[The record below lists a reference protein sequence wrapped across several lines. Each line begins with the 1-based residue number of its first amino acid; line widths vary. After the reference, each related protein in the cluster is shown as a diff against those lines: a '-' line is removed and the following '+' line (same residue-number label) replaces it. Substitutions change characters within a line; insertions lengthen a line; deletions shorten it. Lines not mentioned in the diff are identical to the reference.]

1 MSVRNGDKA
10 RFGRLRKQ
18 KILLRKRIREMRE
31 AVENKT
37 RTTIVASEQN
47 GAPPLALDPLG

>member
-1 MSVRNGDKA
+1 MSARNGDKA

-18 KILLRKRIREMRE
+18 KVLLRKRNREMRE
-31 AVENKT
+31 AMEIKT

-47 GAPPLALDPLG
+47 GTTPLTPDPMG

>member
-1 MSVRNGDKA
+1 MSVKNGDKA

-18 KILLRKRIREMRE
+18 KILLRKRIRELRE
-31 AVENKT
+31 AMETKT

-47 GAPPLALDPLG
+47 GITPLTLDPLG

>member
-18 KILLRKRIREMRE
+18 KIHLRKRIREMRE

-37 RTTIVASEQN
+37 QTTIVAYEQN
-47 GAPPLALDPLG
+47 GTTRLTLQPIG